1 MSMGTSIIIA
11 GTVLIIMGIFLLFI
25 STLRRSRDG
34 NDSSKK
40 YSNNYNYH
48 SHYTPNS
55 ENVDH
60 NDDDN
65 SHSNVRGGGVVMI
78 GPIPIIFGSDN
89 QSAKVMMILA
99 IILMLIAL
107 AIMYL

>member
-1 MSMGTSIIIA
+1 MSMGMGNSIIIA
-11 GTVLIIMGIFLLFI
+11 GTVLIVMGILLLFI
-25 STLRRSRDG
+25 SIVRRSGD
-34 NDSSKK
+34 DPSKK

-60 NDDDN
+60 DDN
-65 SHSNVRGGGVVMI
+65 NRHSNVRGGGVVMI

-107 AIMYL
+107 AIMYLI